1 MLPWRW
7 EAEGLVRI
15 QLCILTQA
23 ELSEHHQQQ
32 FLFLGTRPGHL
43 PLAFAPLQGEVHRK
57 AEQQF
62 GSNTGAQVLGQSW
75 IWNGPNQ
82 SKGVGIASGISVRGN
97 NLHHLTLQQL

>member
-43 PLAFAPLQGEVHRK
+43 PLGFCPSAGR
-57 AEQQF
+57 
-62 GSNTGAQVLGQSW
+62 GAQEGRAAVWLQHGGS
-75 IWNGPNQ
+75 
-82 SKGVGIASGISVRGN
+82 GVGPIMDLEWAKSEQRSGNCIGN
-97 NLHHLTLQQL
+97 KC